1 VSQTL
6 VSKQTGIAF
15 SLFGDILQNHV
26 FSACGG
32 HIYAV
37 LEGQALKHG
46 RLYGIGVGPGD
57 PELLTLRA
65 ARLIRETPVV
75 CAPRASVDSESFA
88 LGIVRGLVDDTRQ
101 KVISAHFPMSMDK
114 AVLDKAW
121 SDAADAIASE
131 LVAGNDVAFL
141 TLGDPSLYSTYA
153 YILAKVRERIPDV
166 VSDTV
171 PGVSSISLA
180 AARAGVD
187 LGLGGERLA
196 VMPMGRDMESVRRA
210 LSEYE
215 TVVLMKVNRAFPKLV
230 ALLEETGN
238 LAGAVYVSRCGTSDE
253 KVIRDLK
260 SIRDNELDYLSLV
273 IVKTG
278 RS

>member
-1 VSQTL
+1 LVIYYKTTL
-6 VSKQTGIAF
+6 FRPVTGMKEA
-15 SLFGDILQNHV
+15 
-26 FSACGG
+26 
-32 HIYAV
+32 
-37 LEGQALKHG
+37 LEGHVLKHG

-65 ARLIRETPVV
+65 VRIIKGSPVI
-75 CAPRASVDSESFA
+75 CAPRASTESGSFA
-88 LGIVRGLVDDTRQ
+88 LGIVGDLVEPSRQ
-101 KVISAHFPMSMDK
+101 KIMTALFPMSMDRS
-114 AVLDKAW
+114 VLDKAW
-121 SDAADAIASE
+121 SDAAEAIASE
-131 LVAGNDVAFL
+131 LLAGNDVAFL

-166 VSDTV
+166 VSETV
-171 PGVSSISLA
+171 PGVSSVSLA

-196 VMPMGRDMESVRRA
+196 VMPMGRDMEPVRRA
-210 LSEYE
+210 LGEYD
-215 TVVLMKVNRAFPKLV
+215 TVVLMKVNRSFPKLV
-230 ALLEETGN
+230 GLLEETGN
-238 LAGAVYVSRCGTSDE
+238 LPGSVYVSRCGTSDE

>member
-1 VSQTL
+1 MPAG
-6 VSKQTGIAF
+6 K
-15 SLFGDILQNHV
+15 
-26 FSACGG
+26 
-32 HIYAV
+32 
-37 LEGQALKHG
+37 
-46 RLYGIGVGPGD
+46 LYGIGVGPGD

-65 ARLIRETPVV
+65 ARLIREVSV
-75 CAPRASVDSESFA
+75 ICAPRASVDSESFA
-88 LGIVRGLVDDTRQ
+88 LGIVRGLVDETSQ

-114 AVLDKAW
+114 SVLERAW
-121 SDAADAIASE
+121 SDAAKAVAAE
-131 LVAGNDVAFL
+131 LSSGKDVAFL

-153 YILAKVRERIPDV
+153 YILAKVREIVPDV
-166 VSDTV
+166 VSETV

-196 VMPMGRDMESVRRA
+196 VMPMGRDMEPVRRA
-210 LSEYE
+210 LAEFD

-238 LAGAVYVSRCGTSDE
+238 LGGAVYVSRCGTDE
-253 KVIRDLK
+253 ELIIRDLR
-260 SIRDNELDYLSLV
+260 SITDNELDYLSLV

-278 RS
+278 RR

>member
-1 VSQTL
+1 
-6 VSKQTGIAF
+6 
-15 SLFGDILQNHV
+15 
-26 FSACGG
+26 
-32 HIYAV
+32 
-37 LEGQALKHG
+37 LKHG

-65 ARLIRETPVV
+65 VRIIKGSPVI
-75 CAPRASVDSESFA
+75 CAPRASTESDSFA
-88 LGIVRGLVDDTRQ
+88 LGIVRELIDPSRQ
-101 KVISAHFPMSMDK
+101 KVITALFPMSMDRS
-114 AVLDKAW
+114 VLDKAW
-121 SDAADAIASE
+121 TDAAGAIASE
-131 LVAGNDVAFL
+131 LMTGSDVAFL

-153 YILAKVRERIPDV
+153 YILAKVKERVPDV
-166 VSDTV
+166 VSETV

-180 AARAGVD
+180 AARAGVY

-196 VMPMGRDMESVRRA
+196 VMPMGRDMEQVKRA
-210 LSEYE
+210 LGEYD

-238 LAGAVYVSRCGTSDE
+238 LPGSVYVSRCGTRDE

-260 SIRDNELDYLSLV
+260 SIGGNELDYLSLV

-278 RS
+278 RN